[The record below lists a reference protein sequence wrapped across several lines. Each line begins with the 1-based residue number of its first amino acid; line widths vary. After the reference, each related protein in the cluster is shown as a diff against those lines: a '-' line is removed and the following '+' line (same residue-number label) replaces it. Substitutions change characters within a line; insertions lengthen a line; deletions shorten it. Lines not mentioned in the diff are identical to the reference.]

1 MTPTTPGQHVDISE
15 VPGQPTLYTIT
26 LEGGLQ
32 IQAYVDPGEPG
43 RTNQVHVTAFDA
55 DGKEL
60 PLHAAT
66 LSITPPEG
74 APFEPKMLRFG
85 PGHFAAN
92 IDLARDVVVRRHGPC
107 RDGQVLSASFRQSF
121 EVRGF
126 DHAQDAGSRPDRR
139 DGVRPGRLRGLGRRR
154 EWGDRRDRAL
164 LRPPEQHRE
173 ALDRRPKV
181 GEVVHGSA
189 VDLRVKL
196 QGAKLV
202 PATTTHIVPDEGH
215 LHVILD
221 DTLIS
226 MTQGLE
232 QTIPDVPPGKHRIT
246 VEFVA
251 SDHAPF
257 DPRVVS
263 VVAFEVKP

>member
-1 MTPTTPGQHVDISE
+1 
-15 VPGQPTLYTIT
+15 VPKTSKLALIV
-26 LEGGLQ
+26 
-32 IQAYVDPGEPG
+32 A
-43 RTNQVHVTAFDA
+43 TAFVLAACGSSD
-55 DGKEL
+55 DGGSG
-60 PLHAAT
+60 AT
-66 LSITPPEG
+66 GATAPSSDRPSSTAKLSIV
-74 APFEPKMLRFG
+74 K
-85 PGHFAAN
+85 
-92 IDLARDVVVRRHGPC
+92 
-107 RDGQVLSASFRQSF
+107 
-121 EVRGF
+121 
-126 DHAQDAGSRPDRR
+126 
-139 DGVRPGRLRGLGRRR
+139 
-154 EWGDRRDRAL
+154 
-164 LRPPEQHRE
+164 
-173 ALDRRPKV
+173 PKV
-181 GEVVHGSA
+181 GEVIHGSN

-196 QGAKLV
+196 QDAKLV

-232 QTIPDVPPGKHRIT
+232 QTIPDVAPGEHRIM

>member
-1 MTPTTPGQHVDISE
+1 
-15 VPGQPTLYTIT
+15 VPKMSKLALIVATASVLAACGSSDD
-26 LEGGLQ
+26 GGSG
-32 IQAYVDPGEPG
+32 ATGA
-43 RTNQVHVTAFDA
+43 TAPSSDRPSSTA
-55 DGKEL
+55 K
-60 PLHAAT
+60 
-66 LSITPPEG
+66 LSIV
-74 APFEPKMLRFG
+74 A
-85 PGHFAAN
+85 
-92 IDLARDVVVRRHGPC
+92 
-107 RDGQVLSASFRQSF
+107 
-121 EVRGF
+121 
-126 DHAQDAGSRPDRR
+126 
-139 DGVRPGRLRGLGRRR
+139 
-154 EWGDRRDRAL
+154 
-164 LRPPEQHRE
+164 
-173 ALDRRPKV
+173 PKV
-181 GEVVHGSA
+181 GEVVHGSS

-196 QGAKLV
+196 QDAKLV

-232 QTIPDVPPGKHRIT
+232 QTIPDVAPGEHRIM

>member
-1 MTPTTPGQHVDISE
+1 MPRMPKLALIV
-15 VPGQPTLYTIT
+15 
-26 LEGGLQ
+26 
-32 IQAYVDPGEPG
+32 A
-43 RTNQVHVTAFDA
+43 TAFVLAACGGSD
-55 DGKEL
+55 DGGSG
-60 PLHAAT
+60 AT
-66 LSITPPEG
+66 G
-74 APFEPKMLRFG
+74 ATAPSSDRPSSTAK
-85 PGHFAAN
+85 
-92 IDLARDVVVRRHGPC
+92 LAI
-107 RDGQVLSASFRQSF
+107 VL
-121 EVRGF
+121 
-126 DHAQDAGSRPDRR
+126 
-139 DGVRPGRLRGLGRRR
+139 
-154 EWGDRRDRAL
+154 
-164 LRPPEQHRE
+164 
-173 ALDRRPKV
+173 PKV
-181 GEVVHGSA
+181 GEVVHGSN

-196 QGAKLV
+196 QDAKLV

-232 QTIPDVPPGKHRIT
+232 QTIPDVAPGEHRIM

>member
-1 MTPTTPGQHVDISE
+1 MPKMSKLALIV
-15 VPGQPTLYTIT
+15 
-26 LEGGLQ
+26 
-32 IQAYVDPGEPG
+32 A
-43 RTNQVHVTAFDA
+43 TAFVLAACGSSD
-55 DGKEL
+55 DGGSG
-60 PLHAAT
+60 AT
-66 LSITPPEG
+66 G
-74 APFEPKMLRFG
+74 ATAPSSDRPSSTAK
-85 PGHFAAN
+85 
-92 IDLARDVVVRRHGPC
+92 LAI
-107 RDGQVLSASFRQSF
+107 VL
-121 EVRGF
+121 
-126 DHAQDAGSRPDRR
+126 
-139 DGVRPGRLRGLGRRR
+139 
-154 EWGDRRDRAL
+154 
-164 LRPPEQHRE
+164 
-173 ALDRRPKV
+173 PKV
-181 GEVVHGSA
+181 GEVVRGSN

-196 QGAKLV
+196 QDAKLV

-232 QTIPDVPPGKHRIT
+232 QTIPDVAPGEHRIM

>member
-1 MTPTTPGQHVDISE
+1 MPKMSKLALIV
-15 VPGQPTLYTIT
+15 
-26 LEGGLQ
+26 
-32 IQAYVDPGEPG
+32 A
-43 RTNQVHVTAFDA
+43 TAFVLAACGGSD
-55 DGKEL
+55 DGGSG
-60 PLHAAT
+60 AT
-66 LSITPPEG
+66 G
-74 APFEPKMLRFG
+74 ATAPSSDRPSSTAK
-85 PGHFAAN
+85 
-92 IDLARDVVVRRHGPC
+92 LAI
-107 RDGQVLSASFRQSF
+107 VL
-121 EVRGF
+121 
-126 DHAQDAGSRPDRR
+126 
-139 DGVRPGRLRGLGRRR
+139 
-154 EWGDRRDRAL
+154 
-164 LRPPEQHRE
+164 
-173 ALDRRPKV
+173 PKV
-181 GEVVHGSA
+181 GEVVHGSS

-196 QGAKLV
+196 QDAKLV

-232 QTIPDVPPGKHRIT
+232 QTIPDVAPGEHRIM

>member
-1 MTPTTPGQHVDISE
+1 V
-15 VPGQPTLYTIT
+15 
-26 LEGGLQ
+26 
-32 IQAYVDPGEPG
+32 
-43 RTNQVHVTAFDA
+43 
-55 DGKEL
+55 
-60 PLHAAT
+60 
-66 LSITPPEG
+66 
-74 APFEPKMLRFG
+74 PKMSKLALIVATVFVL
-85 PGHFAAN
+85 AACGSS
-92 IDLARDVVVRRHGPC
+92 DDGGSGATGATAPSSDRPSSTAKLAI
-107 RDGQVLSASFRQSF
+107 VL
-121 EVRGF
+121 
-126 DHAQDAGSRPDRR
+126 
-139 DGVRPGRLRGLGRRR
+139 
-154 EWGDRRDRAL
+154 
-164 LRPPEQHRE
+164 
-173 ALDRRPKV
+173 PKV
-181 GEVVHGSA
+181 GEVVHGSS

-196 QGAKLV
+196 QDAKLV

-232 QTIPDVPPGKHRIT
+232 QTIPDVAPGEHRIM

>member
-1 MTPTTPGQHVDISE
+1 MPKMSKLALIV
-15 VPGQPTLYTIT
+15 
-26 LEGGLQ
+26 
-32 IQAYVDPGEPG
+32 A
-43 RTNQVHVTAFDA
+43 TAFVLAACGSSD
-55 DGKEL
+55 DGGSG
-60 PLHAAT
+60 PTGAT
-66 LSITPPEG
+66 
-74 APFEPKMLRFG
+74 APSSDRPSSTAKLT
-85 PGHFAAN
+85 
-92 IDLARDVVVRRHGPC
+92 I
-107 RDGQVLSASFRQSF
+107 VL
-121 EVRGF
+121 
-126 DHAQDAGSRPDRR
+126 
-139 DGVRPGRLRGLGRRR
+139 
-154 EWGDRRDRAL
+154 
-164 LRPPEQHRE
+164 
-173 ALDRRPKV
+173 PKV
-181 GEVVHGSA
+181 GEVVHGSN

-196 QGAKLV
+196 QDAKLV

-232 QTIPDVPPGKHRIT
+232 QTIPDVAPGEHRIM

>member
-1 MTPTTPGQHVDISE
+1 VTKMSKLALIV
-15 VPGQPTLYTIT
+15 
-26 LEGGLQ
+26 
-32 IQAYVDPGEPG
+32 A
-43 RTNQVHVTAFDA
+43 TAFVLAACGSSD
-55 DGKEL
+55 DGGSG
-60 PLHAAT
+60 PTGAT
-66 LSITPPEG
+66 
-74 APFEPKMLRFG
+74 APSSDRPSSTAK
-85 PGHFAAN
+85 
-92 IDLARDVVVRRHGPC
+92 LAI
-107 RDGQVLSASFRQSF
+107 VL
-121 EVRGF
+121 
-126 DHAQDAGSRPDRR
+126 
-139 DGVRPGRLRGLGRRR
+139 
-154 EWGDRRDRAL
+154 
-164 LRPPEQHRE
+164 
-173 ALDRRPKV
+173 PKV
-181 GEVVHGSA
+181 GEVVHGSN

-196 QGAKLV
+196 QDAKLV

-232 QTIPDVPPGKHRIT
+232 QTIPDVAPGEHRIM